1 MLQKIIKS
9 RTIIC
14 ILAMLLSIGFCQIG
28 MAEETP
34 IVRIGSAQGSV
45 SDSVDIS
52 INIENASV
60 IGAMDIGL
68 TYDASIL
75 EATNVVNEAMIESLP
90 DALSSYNISSGK
102 INISLATYPDA
113 INNDGELFIVTFDVV
128 GGNVGDNVTLVAEVE
143 AYTMNASPQPVSVDT
158 EDGVVVVTEKK
169 SDGSSGGSGSGSGSS
184 GSAGVGSSGEAPG
197 NIQMSET
204 KTKTVY
210 KNSELSYSFNAN
222 GNIVQF
228 ITFTGLTNSGEIGA
242 KVEMLK
248 TTSTVV
254 GLAPPEIVYQNLNVL
269 LGPSNWATSS
279 NIANP
284 IIGFKVETTWI
295 SENNIDGST
304 IKLHRYNG
312 VNWESLVTTQTS
324 QDADYLYFES
334 ETSGFS
340 PFAVTGEEL
349 EGEPGGEGI
358 TAEPAV
364 AVTLEETPV
373 PTPTEKGGIPGFG
386 LFAGLSVLL
395 IAVQLLRKNK

>member
-1 MLQKIIKS
+1 MIINIFS
-9 RTIIC
+9 
-14 ILAMLLSIGFCQIG
+14 LCQIG
-28 MAEETP
+28 LAAETP
-34 IVRIGSAQGSV
+34 TVRIGSAQGSV

-68 TYDASIL
+68 TYDSSIL
-75 EATNVVNEAMIESLP
+75 EATNVVNGAMIESLP
-90 DALSSYNISSGK
+90 DALSSYNINSGK
-102 INISLATYPDA
+102 VNISLATYPDA

-128 GGNVGDNVTLVAEVE
+128 GGNVGDNSTLVAEVE

-158 EDGVVVVTEKK
+158 EDGVVVVTAKK
-169 SDGSSGGSGSGSGSS
+169 SDGGSGGSSSSSSGSS
-184 GSAGVGSSGEAPG
+184 GSAGVGSSGEASE

-210 KNSELSYSFNAN
+210 KNSKLSYSFNSN

-248 TTSTVV
+248 KTSTVV
-254 GLAPPEIVYQNLNVL
+254 DLAPPDTVYKNLNVL
-269 LGPSNWATSS
+269 VGDNNWATSS

-312 VNWESLVTTQTS
+312 GKWNSLVTTQTS
-324 QDADYLYFES
+324 QDADYLYFEA
-334 ETSGFS
+334 ETPGLS
-340 PFAVTGEEL
+340 PFAVTGKEL

-358 TAEPAV
+358 TAEPTV

-373 PTPTEKGGIPGFG
+373 PTQTEKEGIPGFG